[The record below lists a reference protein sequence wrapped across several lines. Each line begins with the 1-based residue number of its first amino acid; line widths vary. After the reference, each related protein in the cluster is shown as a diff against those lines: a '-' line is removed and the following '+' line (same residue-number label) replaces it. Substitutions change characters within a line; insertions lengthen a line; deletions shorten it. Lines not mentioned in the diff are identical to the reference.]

1 MPTYSYKCECQK
13 TKEVVHRMTEKPTVK
28 CQCGGDMKKIIT
40 SSNAPVLKGDWFK
53 EGY

>member
-1 MPTYSYKCECQK
+1 
-13 TKEVVHRMTEKPTVK
+13 MTEKPTVK